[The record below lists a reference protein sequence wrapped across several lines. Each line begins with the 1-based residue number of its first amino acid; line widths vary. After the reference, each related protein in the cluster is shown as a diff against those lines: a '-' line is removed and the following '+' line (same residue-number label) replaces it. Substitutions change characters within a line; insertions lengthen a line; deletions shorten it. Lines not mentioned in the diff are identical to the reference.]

1 MIIDLGKVAI
11 TNGGNWN
18 NSASYEALTYV
29 LFRSEDGGDGC
40 GYISLKNNIAKTPGT
55 DSTVWQK
62 ATEAGQS
69 IYQLCV
75 NHGTFV
81 GTEEEF
87 VEAYNAALAAAAAAA
102 ESVAAV
108 ERSVEDAERLRA
120 AAEQQRANAE
130 SDRQSAESFRAAAES
145 FRAAAESSRVAA
157 EAARQNASAAA
168 VAAANTAAGLA
179 SEKATL
185 ANEKAQLANEAAAAA
200 TSAAETTAQ
209 MNGGLIG
216 LGLDDGELFL
226 VQNAETGTVVSAG
239 LVDGEAIIEF
249 NV

>member
-55 DSTVWQK
+55 DPTVWQK

-87 VEAYNAALAAAAAAA
+87 VAAYNAALAAAAAAA

-130 SDRQSAESFRAAAES
+130 SDRQSAESS
-145 FRAAAESSRVAA
+145 RAAAESSRVAA

-226 VQNAETGTVVSAG
+226 VQNAETGTVVSAS